1 MRELAEG
8 TRDFDVMPRF
18 VILLHEMPGDS
29 ARPTHWDLMLE
40 DDAILLTWALEAFP
54 EQGLVSRAQS
64 LPDHRPAYL
73 TYQGPVSHNRGSVTR
88 WEQGE
93 FRWLQRSSQTLRI
106 QVSGQRLDGQ
116 ICMTRNDPLAEDWQ
130 IVYLGAKH

>member
-1 MRELAEG
+1 MLRY
-8 TRDFDVMPRF
+8 

-29 ARPTHWDLMLE
+29 DRPTHWDLMLE
-40 DDAILLTWALEAFP
+40 ENSLLLTWALEAFP
-54 EQGLVSRAQS
+54 EQGLVSRARS

-73 TYQGPVSHNRGSVTR
+73 AYQGPVSDNRGCVTR

-106 QVSGQRLDGQ
+106 NVSGQRLDGE
-116 ICMTRNDPLAEDWQ
+116 ICLTRDDPLAEDWQ
-130 IVYLGAKH
+130 IVYLGSKR